1 MKKSDLKTI
10 RAQLD
15 TKLLKVKKQG
25 VLLQRPAKGWIQ
37 TIRTSLGL
45 NVRQFAER
53 MNVDKS
59 RISRIERDEL
69 TGSLTIHSLR
79 HAAELLGC
87 DLVYALVPKTRLED
101 VVKKRAQEVA
111 GQQWHDSSHTM
122 ALEDQ
127 ALDFQQK
134 KHLFQAQVERLCN
147 ETPKQLWERS

>member
-1 MKKSDLKTI
+1 MKKTDLQTI

-15 TKLLKVKKQG
+15 AKLLKVKRQEA
-25 VLLQRPAKGWIQ
+25 LLERPSKGWLQ
-37 TIRTSLGL
+37 AVRVSLGL

-53 MNVDKS
+53 MKVDKS
-59 RISRIERDEL
+59 RISRMERDEL

-101 VVKKRAQEVA
+101 VVKKRAREVVGRQLQE
-111 GQQWHDSSHTM
+111 SSHTM

-127 ALDFQQK
+127 ALDPRQK
-134 KHLFQAQVERLCN
+134 DHLLRTQVERFCK

>member
-1 MKKSDLKTI
+1 MKKTDLQTI

-15 TKLLKVKKQG
+15 TKLLRVKKQG
-25 VLLQRPAKGWIQ
+25 AFLERPAKGWLQ
-37 TIRTSLGL
+37 AIRTSLGL

-53 MNVDKS
+53 MKVDKS
-59 RISRIERDEL
+59 RISRMERDEL

-87 DLVYALVPKTRLED
+87 DLVYALVPKTRLEE

-111 GQQWHDSSHTM
+111 GRPWHDSSHTM

-127 ALDFQQK
+127 ALNSQQK
-134 KHLFQAQVERLCN
+134 KHLLVAQVQRLCR
-147 ETPKQLWERS
+147 ETPKQLWERA